1 MNTQDLNGSFL
12 TTLSAVSQAGR
23 AVDEFLR
30 DVPFART
37 SLESVTY
44 ELLDL
49 RALLERLLDEA
60 IIPVVLH
67 APILSLTAACR
78 LVLAR
83 IDAVLAD
90 DGDAPRSGQWASG
103 AKEEIRGLNSG
114 LQMCRRALRLARE
127 VVNL

>member
-1 MNTQDLNGSFL
+1 MNVQTLNGSLL
-12 TTLSAVSQAGR
+12 TTLSAVSQAGG

-30 DVPFART
+30 DVPLART
-37 SLESVTY
+37 SLDSLTY

-49 RALLERLLDEA
+49 RALLERLLGE
-60 IIPVVLH
+60 PSVPLVLH
-67 APILSLTAACR
+67 SPILSVAAACR

-90 DGDAPRSGQWASG
+90 DGASSRSGQWASG
-103 AKEEIRGLNSG
+103 VKGEIGGLYTG